1 MKIYIAG
8 QMTGR
13 KNYEKYFK
21 KAERE
26 LIKKGEQVF
35 NPCNLLPIMQGFDY
49 SDFMQVDLK
58 IIELCDAVYFLRGFT
73 KSKGAMQEYKH
84 ARKHHKVILTE
95 EPHEDLIDIGFD
107 NEWRFDR

>member
-13 KNYEKYFK
+13 KNYEKYFR

-35 NPCNLLPIMQGFDY
+35 NPCNLLPIMRWAGY
-49 SDFMQVDLK
+49 SDYMAVDLK
-58 IIELCDAVYFLRGFT
+58 IIELCDAVYFLKGFT
-73 KSKGAMQEYKH
+73 KSKGAMQEYQH
-84 ARKHHKVILTE
+84 ARKHHKIILTE
-95 EPHEDLIDIGFD
+95 EPYEDLMDIGFD